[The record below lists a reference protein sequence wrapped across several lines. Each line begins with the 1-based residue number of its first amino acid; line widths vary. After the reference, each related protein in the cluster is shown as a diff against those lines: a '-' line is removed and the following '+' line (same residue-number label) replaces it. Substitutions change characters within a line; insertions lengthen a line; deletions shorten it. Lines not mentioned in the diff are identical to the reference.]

1 MKASDICAIY
11 LRDIEALK
19 AEINAYTDEN
29 CMWIIDNNIQNSAGN
44 LCLHLI
50 GNLNHFIGHLIGK
63 TGYLRNRE
71 EEFSAKNISREQ
83 LIQQLNQT
91 AAVVENSLA
100 HLPSDSLEKT
110 YPIELG
116 GKSGSTE
123 YYLLFFACHFNY
135 HLGQI
140 NYHRRLMCN

>member
-1 MKASDICAIY
+1 MKANDICAIY

-19 AEINAYTDEN
+19 KEINAYSDEKFL
-29 CMWIIDNNIQNSAGN
+29 WIIDKNIQNSAGN

-63 TGYLRNRE
+63 TEYVRNRD
-71 EEFSAKNISREQ
+71 EEFNAKNISRES
-83 LIQQLNQT
+83 LIQQLNET
-91 AAVVENSLA
+91 AKVVENSLF
-100 HLPSDSLEKT
+100 HLDTEALEKT
-110 YPIELG
+110 YPVELA

-140 NYHRRLMCN
+140 NYHRRLLSN